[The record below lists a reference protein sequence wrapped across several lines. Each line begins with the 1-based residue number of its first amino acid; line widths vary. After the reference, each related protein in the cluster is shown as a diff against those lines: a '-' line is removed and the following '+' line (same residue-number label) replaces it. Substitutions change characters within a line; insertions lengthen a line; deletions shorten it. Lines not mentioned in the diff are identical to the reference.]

1 MEYKLFS
8 LSKAQKKGEMDVGS
22 QTDKIV
28 GILVAVLLVAVLAG
42 TIFGYLG
49 TGASGLGNAT
59 ANPSA
64 PSWLSP
70 VLIVVVGIALLYL
83 VLKAAGLAK

>member
-8 LSKAQKKGEMDVGS
+8 LKDAQKKGSANVS
-22 QTDKIV
+22 HAVDKIV
-28 GILVAVLLVAVLAG
+28 NVLVAVLLVAVMAG

-49 TGASGLGNAT
+49 TGANGLGNAT

-64 PSWLSP
+64 PTWLSP
-70 VLIVVVGIALLYL
+70 VLIIVVGITLLYL
-83 VLKAAGLAK
+83 VLKSGGLSK

>member
-8 LSKAQKKGEMDVGS
+8 LKDAQKKGSANVS
-22 QTDKIV
+22 HAVDKIV
-28 GILVAVLLVAVLAG
+28 NVLVAVLLVAVMAG

-49 TGASGLGNAT
+49 TGANGLGNVT

-64 PSWLSP
+64 PTWLSP
-70 VLIVVVGIALLYL
+70 VLIIVVGITLLYL
-83 VLKAAGLAK
+83 VLKSGGLSK